1 MMKMFN
7 NIYSYRE
14 LLKTSVQKDIRGKY
28 KGAWLGILWSLLN
41 PLLLLTVYSII
52 FPYILRI
59 NVENYTMYLCVALLP
74 WTFFTSTI
82 TVGTF
87 SMVTNGNI
95 IKKVYFP
102 REIIPI
108 SVVIS
113 GTVNFLI
120 SCIVMVLFLIFSGIG
135 ITWTA
140 LLFPLILVIQFLIT
154 LAFVFVLSAVTVY
167 VRDLEHFVSIAL
179 MVLFYGTPIVYT
191 MESIPTKLAWIL
203 NLNPMTHIISAYRDV
218 LYYQKIPDMGNLL
231 LLGGIAVIGVIL
243 GYYIFDRLQ
252 RNFAEEF

>member
-1 MMKMFN
+1 MIKMFN

-28 KGAWLGILWSLLN
+28 KGAWLGIVWSLLN

-52 FPYILRI
+52 FPYILKV

-74 WTFFTSTI
+74 WTFFTSTV
-82 TVGTF
+82 TTGTF
-87 SMVTNGNI
+87 SVITNGNI
-95 IKKVYFP
+95 LKKVYFP

-120 SCIVMVLFLIFSGIG
+120 SCVVIVLFLIVSGVG

-140 LLFPLILVIQFLIT
+140 LLFPVILILQFLIT
-154 LAFVFVLSAVTVY
+154 LAIVFMLSAFTVY
-167 VRDLEHFVSIAL
+167 IRDLEHFVSLAL
-179 MVLFYGTPIVYT
+179 LVLFYGTPIVYT
-191 MESIPTKLAWIL
+191 MDSIPEKLKWVL
-203 NLNPMTHIISAYRDV
+203 NLNPMTHVIEAYRDI
-218 LYYQKIPDMGNLL
+218 LYYQRMPNIGNILIL
-231 LLGGIAVIGVIL
+231 FGIAVLGVMIG
-243 GYYIFDRLQ
+243 YKIFDKLQ